1 MSPQPPSQLHP
12 RVREHLKSLLILVSF
27 IFSLGVG
34 YQRLEGQIA
43 ATENSLKAHE
53 SQVEIER
60 QYLKNDLDE
69 IKTKLDDIER
79 YLRSRNK

>member
-34 YQRLEGQIA
+34 YQRLEGQITA
-43 ATENSLKAHE
+43 AENSLKAHE
-53 SQVEIER
+53 GQVEIER
-60 QYLKNDLDE
+60 HYLKKDLDE